1 MERFKTDSVWRGHW
15 KGLSNHVDG
24 KVVPDWP
31 ARISL
36 LLLSLGAA
44 VLSLVF
50 GWVLTAPVPILSAL
64 ALLSG
69 ALLSVFAQLSSLR
82 LRLTDRPEERW
93 LDIERDGIDEAV
105 AHLLFAFLLCII
117 TCALLTIGMSTSFG
131 GKDAPLI
138 LGSLWTAPI
147 AASTTYIF
155 ALFVILVPKLYS
167 AYVEMN
173 HVRKE
178 LNGFHK
184 SIAHNRN
191 SQVNR

>member
-1 MERFKTDSVWRGHW
+1 M
-15 KGLSNHVDG
+15 
-24 KVVPDWP
+24 
-31 ARISL
+31 
-36 LLLSLGAA
+36 
-44 VLSLVF
+44 
-50 GWVLTAPVPILSAL
+50 LSAL

-82 LRLTDRPEERW
+82 LRLTDRPEERY

-117 TCALLTIGMSTSFG
+117 TCALLTIGMSTSYG

-138 LGSLWTAPI
+138 LGTFWTAPI
-147 AASTTYIF
+147 SAFTTYIF

-173 HVRKE
+173 QVRRE

-184 SIAHNRN
+184 SISHRGQ
-191 SQVNR
+191 SQVNQ